1 MTATTTLNFQQQL
14 IVMEAMDEMAAHVRD
29 RVAAGDT
36 AMQDTL
42 DEIETVQALIEAG
55 TIQTTTT
62 RTPKEAA

>member
-1 MTATTTLNFQQQL
+1 MTTATTLNFQQQL
-14 IVMEAMDEMAAHVRD
+14 IVMEALDEMAAHVRD

-36 AMQDTL
+36 TMQDTL
-42 DEIETVQALIEAG
+42 TEIETVQALIETG